1 MLVMVIDLCG
11 FTRGDR
17 EVFFSKTRRTAATPF
32 WTCGVKAPDDDDD
45 VVVVLCANIFGR
57 ISALLRSKK
66 VNNSGRERVVLCLV
80 FFSSMSRAASGPPP
94 PGWFVP
100 SSLQKRITQNQEE
113 KKMKCFL
120 PRWSHKKCLLSLH
133 KTQKDKAKRGGE
145 KNTQKKKGASERRQ
159 RGKKIHF
166 CVLFPLL
173 SLILRRDTLF
183 ERERE
188 RERERDCACKCF
200 QKECLS
206 LSPHGGCLSFVVV
219 VVVDG
224 EGGGQRGPP
233 DNDRVARARRGGAPL
248 FLSRVFVFFFFSSS
262 SFQMR
267 IDWIGHRLYIHA
279 SSLSLFACT

>member
-1 MLVMVIDLCG
+1 MEENAWCFVS
-11 FTRGDR
+11 
-17 EVFFSKTRRTAATPF
+17 FFSRR
-32 WTCGVKAPDDDDD
+32 C
-45 VVVVLCANIFGR
+45 R
-57 ISALLRSKK
+57 ALLLVLLLPGGFRSVKVTTKK
-66 VNNSGRERVVLCLV
+66 DNTKPRGKKNEVL
-80 FFSSMSRAASGPPP
+80 FASLEPQK
-94 PGWFVP
+94 V
-100 SSLQKRITQNQEE
+100 SSLSPQDTKRQGKKRRRE
-113 KKMKCFL
+113 K
-120 PRWSHKKCLLSLH
+120 H
-133 KTQKDKAKRGGE
+133 A
-145 KNTQKKKGASERRQ
+145 KKKGASERRQ

-219 VVVDG
+219 VVDG